1 MSSRDADRQPGHDP
15 GRPPTRR
22 RRPAQRLFAA
32 VLPPPSAVAELRTAV
47 APLHALPGAQ
57 DLRWTRPEDWHFTL
71 AFYGEVPDED
81 VRPELE
87 ARLGRAAHRTGP
99 FRLRVHRAGRFG
111 GRALWAGA
119 AGGLDALRL
128 LAERADAAGRRSGV
142 PLGEPRRFTPHLT
155 LARSRTGAELRPFT
169 EALAGFEG
177 QGWEAGELSLVRSEL
192 PHSGVPGERP
202 RYAVVRAW
210 ALGR

>member
-1 MSSRDADRQPGHDP
+1 
-15 GRPPTRR
+15 
-22 RRPAQRLFAA
+22 
-32 VLPPPSAVAELRTAV
+32 
-47 APLHALPGAQ
+47 
-57 DLRWTRPEDWHFTL
+57 
-71 AFYGEVPDED
+71 
-81 VRPELE
+81 
-87 ARLGRAAHRTGP
+87 
-99 FRLRVHRAGRFG
+99 
-111 GRALWAGA
+111 WAGA

-142 PLGEPRRFTPHLT
+142 PLEEHRRFTPHLT
-155 LARSRTGAELRPFT
+155 LARSRARAELRPFT